1 MIEHP
6 LVGQVAVEVQH
17 PLRQR
22 TQGDIRLHQPPRFQ
36 VMLQQQAGRQVRL
49 KGQRQLLGNP
59 LGIDQGIVLRLLI
72 QPRLDLPDDL
82 QRIPADVADRL
93 HPVDGVLDPVLR
105 QIGEYVD
112 HDIARLAEQAPV
124 MQGFAVRTDDLTLL
138 TEISLEEKLG
148 GGQRQLRQQN
158 GFDAHARQLISEHS
172 TSR

>member
-93 HPVDGVLDPVLR
+93 HPVDGVLDPVL
-105 QIGEYVD
+105 
-112 HDIARLAEQAPV
+112 
-124 MQGFAVRTDDLTLL
+124 L

-148 GGQRQLRQQN
+148 GDQRQLRQQN
-158 GFDAHARQLISEHS
+158 GFDAHARQLTSEHS

>member
-36 VMLQQQAGRQVRL
+36 VMLQQQTGRQVRL

-93 HPVDGVLDPVLR
+93 HPVLR

-158 GFDAHARQLISEHS
+158 GFDAHARQLTSEHS

>member
-49 KGQRQLLGNP
+49 KSQRQLLGNP

-93 HPVDGVLDPVLR
+93 HPVDGVLDPVL
-105 QIGEYVD
+105 
-112 HDIARLAEQAPV
+112 LN
-124 MQGFAVRTDDLTLL
+124 
-138 TEISLEEKLG
+138 EISLEEKLG
-148 GGQRQLRQQN
+148 GDQRQLRQQN
-158 GFDAHARQLISEHS
+158 GFDAHARQLTSEHS

>member
-36 VMLQQQAGRQVRL
+36 VMLQQQTGRWVRL
-49 KGQRQLLGNP
+49 KSQRQLLGNP

-93 HPVDGVLDPVLR
+93 HPVDGVLDPVL
-105 QIGEYVD
+105 
-112 HDIARLAEQAPV
+112 LN
-124 MQGFAVRTDDLTLL
+124 
-138 TEISLEEKLG
+138 EISLEEKLG
-148 GGQRQLRQQN
+148 GDQRQLRQQN
-158 GFDAHARQLISEHS
+158 GFDAHARQLTSEHS

>member
-22 TQGDIRLHQPPRFQ
+22 TQGDIRLDQPPRFQ

-93 HPVDGVLDPVLR
+93 HPVDGVLDPVL
-105 QIGEYVD
+105 
-112 HDIARLAEQAPV
+112 
-124 MQGFAVRTDDLTLL
+124 L

-148 GGQRQLRQQN
+148 GDQRQLRQQN
-158 GFDAHARQLISEHS
+158 GFDAHARQLTSEHS
-172 TSR
+172 ASR

>member
-93 HPVDGVLDPVLR
+93 HPVDGVLDPVL
-105 QIGEYVD
+105 
-112 HDIARLAEQAPV
+112 
-124 MQGFAVRTDDLTLL
+124 L

-148 GGQRQLRQQN
+148 GDQRQLRQQN
-158 GFDAHARQLISEHS
+158 GFDAHARQLTSEHS
-172 TSR
+172 ASR

>member
-1 MIEHP
+1 M
-6 LVGQVAVEVQH
+6 
-17 PLRQR
+17 
-22 TQGDIRLHQPPRFQ
+22 
-36 VMLQQQAGRQVRL
+36 
-49 KGQRQLLGNP
+49 LGNP
-59 LGIDQGIVLRLLI
+59 LRVDQGIVLRLLI

-124 MQGFAVRTDDLTLL
+124 MQGFAARTDDLTLL

-158 GFDAHARQLISEHS
+158 GFDAHARQLTSEHS